1 MIIFCFPFISVSC
14 YAVWILHRNATQH
27 CQDWKPFIER
37 WRIKEYAFYIYPLL
51 LKWSLDKTVFFS
63 TLVFITI
70 TQADTCQKSHSTQ
83 GHFSQDVVEDLGMD
97 NWENLYLEWQNFLFG
112 VFFSTTLYMLC
123 TKSGS
128 DQMPLSRGGKCINGI
143 KMSENI
149 EHGLYG
155 LISMSV
161 YN

>member
-14 YAVWILHRNATQH
+14 YAVRILHRNATQH

-70 TQADTCQKSHSTQ
+70 TQADTCQKSHSTHR
-83 GHFSQDVVEDLGMD
+83 HFFQDVVEDLGMD
-97 NWENLYLEWQNFLFG
+97 NWENLYLEWQNFLFS

-128 DQMPLSRGGKCINGI
+128 DQMPLSRGGNVLMELKC
-143 KMSENI
+143 
-149 EHGLYG
+149 L
-155 LISMSV
+155 
-161 YN
+161 

>member
-1 MIIFCFPFISVSC
+1 MKFG
-14 YAVWILHRNATQH
+14 
-27 CQDWKPFIER
+27 E
-37 WRIKEYAFYIYPLL
+37 
-51 LKWSLDKTVFFS
+51 TVFFS
-63 TLVFITI
+63 NACFKFLNKKKGITI
-70 TQADTCQKSHSTQ
+70 TQADTCQKSHSTHR
-83 GHFSQDVVEDLGMD
+83 HFFQDVVEDLGMD
-97 NWENLYLEWQNFLFG
+97 NWENLYLEWQNFLFS